1 MKRDLSDLKTEKLYD
16 IFLENMQLLKLEK
29 VEPIFQ
35 REKEES
41 VEDKLKNSL
50 TIVERWKAN

>member
-1 MKRDLSDLKTEKLYD
+1 MDRDLSEFSTEKLYD
-16 IFLENMQLLKLEK
+16 IFLKNMQLLKQEE

-41 VEDKLKNSL
+41 VDDMIKDSL
-50 TIVERWKAN
+50 TTVERWKAN